1 MPPTTQTHTYI
12 CVYCILE
19 VRVMRQID
27 NLFLV
32 PFQIDRFMYVCA
44 FYPVPNLI
52 RLSVFVLRFLWKMS
66 VFFNVSYLVQNRL
79 LFFLSCIKLMYCVMF
94 VFLYMCFRFV
104 FLYMCFRFV
113 FLYMC
118 FRLVFLYMSFRFE
131 LVGLCFR
138 FVLFVLFRIN
148 LIPFVLSVSG
158 FFSWFHLNEVFAF
171 IFSTKYILSSTFVQ
185 RSY

>member
-1 MPPTTQTHTYI
+1 MII
-12 CVYCILE
+12 C
-19 VRVMRQID
+19 
-27 NLFLV
+27 FLS
-32 PFQIDRFMYVCA
+32 RSK
-44 FYPVPNLI
+44 LI
-52 RLSVFVLRFLWKMS
+52 GSCMFVLSILCQIWFVYLCLYFVSCEKWVCFLMFHILCKIG
-66 VFFNVSYLVQNRL
+66 L

-104 FLYMCFRFV
+104 FLYMCFRLV

-118 FRLVFLYMSFRFE
+118 FRFE

-158 FFSWFHLNEVFAF
+158 VFSWFHLNEVFAF